1 MLPVSQMSLP
11 DYLMFS
17 ELSRLS
23 QLCPVSLGYCVSTEN
38 CLICLHG
45 GVCVDL
51 LHMVICKGGL
61 KKGKKLYYNFF
72 SFFPFREVQFMSE
85 KKKLMLISFNK
96 VQVGEIYLK

>member
-1 MLPVSQMSLP
+1 MLSHSIFYVLPMLPVSQMSLS
-11 DYLMFS
+11 DYLIFS

-51 LHMVICKGGL
+51 LPHGDLQRGA
-61 KKGKKLYYNFF
+61 
-72 SFFPFREVQFMSE
+72 E
-85 KKKLMLISFNK
+85 KRKETEL
-96 VQVGEIYLK
+96 